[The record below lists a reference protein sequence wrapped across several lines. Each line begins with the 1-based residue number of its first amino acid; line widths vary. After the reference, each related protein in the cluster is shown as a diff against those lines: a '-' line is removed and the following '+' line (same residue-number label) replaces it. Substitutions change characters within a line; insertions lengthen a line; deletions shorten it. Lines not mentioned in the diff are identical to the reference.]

1 METPDPVA
9 LAGSLIALDTR
20 GGGERAAADLLA
32 GLLDDSGFTVR
43 TEPDPADPARANL
56 VARRGDG
63 RPPVTLTGHLDTVPA
78 DPAGWS
84 FDPHAGDVVDGRLRG
99 RGSTDMKAGV
109 AALVVAALR
118 SDPATPLQLVF
129 TFGEET
135 GGDGARLLTGLEP
148 SPLLVVAEPT
158 ANRVLHGHKGVLWLR
173 LVQHGVGAHGSRPEL
188 GDNALVALGRVAAA
202 LHDHTWPVS
211 ATHGPAT
218 ANPGTLHAGLQ
229 PNLVPDR
236 AELEVDLRLVPGL
249 DAATARDEVAGSPA
263 PRWPPHRGV
272 PDVEVRLTCPPSR
285 PTRPTR
291 GRPRP
296 RRCSGTAGRRRTRPT
311 SPTRRCSSGRS
322 GTRRCWCTGPATP
335 SWRTSPTRPAPRPGS
350 ARPPTPWSRRWSE
363 LAQPH
368 PRDVV
373 ARPLGQHRAGP

>member
-1 METPDPVA
+1 MEIPDPVA
-9 LAGSLIALDTR
+9 LAGSPIALDTR
-20 GGGERAAADLLA
+20 GGGERAAADALA
-32 GLLDDSGFTVR
+32 GLLDDGGFTVR

-118 SDPATPLQLVF
+118 STPATPLQLVF

-173 LVQHGVGAHGSRPEL
+173 LVQHGVSAHGSRPEL

-211 ATHGPAT
+211 ATHGAAT

-249 DAATARDEVAGSPA
+249 DAAAARDEVAAVARAALAGT
-263 PRWPPHRGV
+263 PHRGV
-272 PDVEVRLTCPPSR
+272 PHVEVRLDLPAVGTDPAD
-285 PTRPTR
+285 
-291 GRPRP
+291 PRA
-296 RRCSGTAGRRRTRPT
+296 RAAATALGHD
-311 SPTRRCSSGRS
+311 
-322 GTRRCWCTGPATP
+322 GPAAFASYFTDA
-335 SWRTSPTRPAPRPGS
+335 SVLVPALGDPAVLVYGPGD
-350 ARPPTPWSRRWSE
+350 PE
-363 LAQPH
+363 LAH
-368 PRDVV
+368 VTDETCSA
-373 ARPLGQHRAGP
+373 ARVGEAAEALTTALVRACAAAPA